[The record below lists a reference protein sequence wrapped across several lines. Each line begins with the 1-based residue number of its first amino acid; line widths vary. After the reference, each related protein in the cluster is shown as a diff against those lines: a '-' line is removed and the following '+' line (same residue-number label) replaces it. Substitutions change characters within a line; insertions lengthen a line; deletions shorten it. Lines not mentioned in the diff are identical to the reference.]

1 MHRPA
6 PKLARSFAHPAAL
19 GLFGIMA
26 LMLAAFTA
34 PLEAGDHAPAIERI
48 TIPNHGIQPQ
58 AVVDGKG
65 TIHLVYFLDDEGKGD
80 LFYVR
85 STDNGASF
93 SAAVRVNSQHG
104 SATAGGVIRGAQ
116 IALGS
121 DGRLHVAWNGTGI
134 AQPKGPLNPAQPA
147 DSPYNGTPMLY
158 ARSNTAGTAF
168 EPQRNLMRKTY
179 ALDGGGSVAAD
190 AEGHVL
196 VTWHGMDRPGKEA
209 GRRVW
214 VARSNDNGATFA
226 EEQAVSAPG
235 TGSCGCCGL
244 RTFADSRGT
253 LYGLYRSATEEIH
266 RDIYLL
272 ASTDHGK
279 SFRSQKIHDWE
290 INACPMSSM
299 SFTEGDAGV
308 LAAWETKG
316 QVYWAGVDAGGGEAP
331 AVSEPRAPAGP
342 ANRRKYPSLA
352 TNPKGQTL
360 LAFNEGASWGK
371 TGRLAWQIFDKSGNP
386 VAEPGVGPGLPKWS
400 FAAAITLKNGS
411 FRLIY

>member
-1 MHRPA
+1 MNPRVSR
-6 PKLARSFAHPAAL
+6 LSRSFAHPATML
-19 GLFGIMA
+19 RVFGVVA
-26 LMLAAFTA
+26 VMLAVFAG
-34 PLEAGDHAPAIERI
+34 PLAVGGHAPAVQHIA
-48 TIPNHGIQPQ
+48 IPNGGIEPQ
-58 AVVDGKG
+58 AVVDDKG

-85 STDNGASF
+85 SSDGGASF
-93 SAAVRVNSQHG
+93 SAAVRVNSQRG
-104 SATAGGVIRGAQ
+104 SATAAGVIRGAQ
-116 IALGS
+116 IALGG

-134 AQPKGPLNPAQPA
+134 ALPKGPLNPAQPA
-147 DSPYNGTPMLY
+147 DSPYNDTPMLY
-158 ARSNTAGTAF
+158 ARSNPAGTEF
-168 EPQRNLMRKTY
+168 EPQRNLMRKTF

-190 AEGHVL
+190 HAGHVL

-209 GRRVW
+209 NRRVW
-214 VARSNDNGATFA
+214 VARSDDNGATFA

-253 LYGLYRSATEEIH
+253 LYGLYRSATEEVH

-290 INACPMSSM
+290 IQACPMSSM
-299 SFTEGDAGV
+299 SFTEGDGGV

-316 QVYWAGVDAGGGEAP
+316 QVYWAGISETL
-331 AVSEPRAPAGP
+331 AVSELLAPTGP

-352 TNPKGQTL
+352 TNRKGQTL
-360 LAFNEGASWGK
+360 LAWNEGASWGK
-371 TGRLAWQIFDKSGNP
+371 AGRLAWQIFDKNGKP
-386 VAEPGVGPGLPKWS
+386 AGEPGTGPELPKWS
-400 FAAAITLKNGS
+400 FAAAITLKDGS

>member
-1 MHRPA
+1 MLPA
-6 PKLARSFAHPAAL
+6 TMLS
-19 GLFGIMA
+19 LFGIMA
-26 LMLAAFTA
+26 VMLAAFA
-34 PLEAGDHAPAIERI
+34 SPLPAGGHVPAIQRI
-48 TIPNHGIQPQ
+48 AVPNGGIEPQ
-58 AVVDGKG
+58 AVVDDKG
-65 TIHLVYFLDDEGKGD
+65 TIHLVYFLGEAGKGD

-93 SAAVRVNSQHG
+93 SAAVRVNSQPG
-104 SATAGGVIRGAQ
+104 SAVAAGVIRGAQ
-116 IALGS
+116 IALGG
-121 DGRLHVAWNGTGI
+121 DGRLHVAWNGTSI
-134 AQPKGPLNPAQPA
+134 ARPKGPLNPAQPA

-158 ARSNTAGTAF
+158 ARSNAAGTEF
-168 EPQRNLMRKTY
+168 EPQRNLMRKTF
-179 ALDGGGSVAAD
+179 ALDGGGLVAAAD
-190 AEGHVL
+190 GGRVW
-196 VTWHGMDRPGKEA
+196 VTWHGMDKPGKEA

-214 VARSNDNGATFA
+214 IAHSDDDGATFA
-226 EEQAVSAPG
+226 EERAVSAPG

-299 SFTEGDAGV
+299 SFTEGDGGV

-316 QVYWAGVDAGGGEAP
+316 QVYWAGISETL
-331 AVSEPRAPAGP
+331 AVSEPLAPAGP

-360 LAFNEGASWGK
+360 LAWNEGASWGK
-371 TGRLAWQIFDKSGNP
+371 AGRLAWQIFDKSGKP
-386 VAEPGVGPGLPKWS
+386 VGEPGAGPELPKWS
-400 FAAAITLKNGS
+400 FAAAITLKDGS